1 VPAEPVD
8 VGPQDAA
15 ADAPAEAPAPDA
27 SAATS
32 DAPADAGDR
41 AAGETA
47 SGEASETT
55 AEPAGAA
62 APAPRVPRLIIAIER
77 VGGPEAVRA
86 ALAPKLDEKG
96 QPLKWAAV
104 CCDASQGLKPGDPL
118 FLAWI
123 RLAGTPV
130 RTIKQAWP
138 TRTSGAGRAAATAGE
153 TAAAIAAATGDAAA
167 TVAAGAVAE
176 IAAAAGGATIAARAR
191 IGPSRQELAQ
201 HAKDGVLSTRVRIV
215 TDDSDERRE
224 RERKRKEEREAKRQ
238 AERERLQRLGY

>member
-1 VPAEPVD
+1 V
-8 VGPQDAA
+8 
-15 ADAPAEAPAPDA
+15 
-27 SAATS
+27 
-32 DAPADAGDR
+32 
-41 AAGETA
+41 
-47 SGEASETT
+47 
-55 AEPAGAA
+55 
-62 APAPRVPRLIIAIER
+62 IAIER

-104 CCDASQGLKPGDPL
+104 CCDAAQGLQPGDPL

-130 RTIKQAWP
+130 RTIKQAVADP
-138 TRTSGAGRAAATAGE
+138 DERRGPRGGGDRGGDRGRGGE
-153 TAAAIAAATGDAAA
+153 RGGDR
-167 TVAAGAVAE
+167 
-176 IAAAAGGATIAARAR
+176 GGGRGGDR
-191 IGPSRQELAQ
+191 GGRGGRDDRGPREDRPSRQELAQ

-224 RERKRKEEREAKRQ
+224 RERRRKEEREAKRQ